1 MNSCTIPA
9 EEIEIIKKAKAGSI
23 SAFNSI
29 FQKYKSFVDNLLY
42 TYVKDIDEARD
53 LTNVVFLKIY
63 EKIDKFTDYNTF
75 QGWIRTLAKNVA
87 IDYLRTMKHKS
98 MSYEDNLNGK
108 EDRETE
114 NKITYESIIDNFDK
128 LTEKQRLICKL
139 FYLNNLSIKEIKRI
153 TNMPEGT
160 IKSHLHRSRKA
171 LKKLC

>member
-1 MNSCTIPA
+1 
-9 EEIEIIKKAKAGSI
+9 
-23 SAFNSI
+23 
-29 FQKYKSFVDNLLY
+29 
-42 TYVKDIDEARD
+42 
-53 LTNVVFLKIY
+53 
-63 EKIDKFTDYNTF
+63 
-75 QGWIRTLAKNVA
+75 
-87 IDYLRTMKHKS
+87 MKHKS

-171 LKKLC
+171 LKKLLQQAIAHGKIKIEELHEKMSAELSK